1 VFSLSLRDVEL
12 ILAERGVFLTY
23 ETVRRWCR
31 KFGES
36 FADSMR
42 RLASADATP
51 GATDATI
58 QVRAA
63 GSTISVGALFH
74 LRSLSPAAA
83 SHGGRRLPGSPGRY
97 LQGLASGDVCAD
109 GGLIGPG
116 TDRAWPKYVQRAVK
130 VTMPRPSHAA
140 PHFALGWR
148 RYRDSYQS
156 APVGR
161 RFGHSPSW
169 HYFQLLNVVGFTPG
183 GGATAYNSVPPLQ
196 S

>member
-42 RLASADATP
+42 RRRPRPGDRWHLDEVFIRIRRRQARGTAGRRAPAEPMCGKLASADATP

-58 QVRAA
+58 QVWAA

-74 LRSLSPAAA
+74 LRSFSPAAA
-83 SHGGRRLPGSPGRY
+83 SHGGRRLPGAPGRC

-116 TDRAWPKYVQRAVK
+116 TDRAWPKYVPQRL
-130 VTMPRPSHAA
+130 R
-140 PHFALGWR
+140 
-148 RYRDSYQS
+148 
-156 APVGR
+156 
-161 RFGHSPSW
+161 
-169 HYFQLLNVVGFTPG
+169 
-183 GGATAYNSVPPLQ
+183 
-196 S
+196 